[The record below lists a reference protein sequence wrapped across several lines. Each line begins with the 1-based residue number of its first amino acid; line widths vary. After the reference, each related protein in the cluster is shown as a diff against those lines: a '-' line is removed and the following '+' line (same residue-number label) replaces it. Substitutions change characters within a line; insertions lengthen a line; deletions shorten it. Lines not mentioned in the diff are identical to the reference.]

1 MIAKEILDNSI
12 IPLITSNTGVEALSV
27 MSENNIKH
35 LPIVNES
42 QLLGTISED
51 DIMENEIMEPI
62 GSYNLKLTKAFS
74 QDDDHIFEILQL
86 LANNQLTSIPVVD
99 KNLNYIGV
107 ISQHALINFFAHS
120 YSFKDPGSIV
130 VIKMEER
137 DYSLGEIS
145 RVIEL
150 ENVRILSTFIT
161 YAEDKLHIYLTMKLN
176 TQDLTNI
183 LTTLR
188 RYNYEIYS
196 SFTEADFIDNL
207 KERYDAFMSYL
218 NV

>member
-1 MIAKEILDNSI
+1 MVAKEILDNSI
-12 IPLITSNTGVEALSV
+12 IPLLTSNTGVDALSV

-35 LPIVNES
+35 LPIVNEK

-51 DIMENEIMEPI
+51 DIMENDIMEPI

-86 LANNQLTSIPVVD
+86 LANNHLTAIPVVD

-107 ISQHALINFFAHS
+107 ISQQALINFFAQS

-161 YAEDKLHIYLTMKLN
+161 YADDKSSIFLTMKLN

-188 RYNYEIYS
+188 RYNYDIYS

-207 KERYDAFMSYL
+207 KERYDALMSYL